1 MKYTIPKKQILIMK
15 KFKLKVAT
23 IVGTRPEIIRLSAII
38 KKMEKLF
45 SHKLIFTNQN
55 FSKEL
60 SHNFFKELNIKK
72 PDYIF
77 NIKNKSVGQFYGEVL
92 IHSEKIF
99 IRDKPDAIVLLGDT
113 NSSICA
119 LIAKRIKIPVFH
131 LEAGNRC
138 FDNNVPEELNRKMV
152 DSISDFNLVYTN
164 HAKLNLLSEGFDKRR
179 IFVIGSPLN
188 EVLKVNNTKIN
199 NSKIL
204 NKLKLKKDKYFLISM
219 HREENV
225 DNEEKIKILIST
237 IKSLEKNYN
246 FKIIITNHPRFK
258 NKNSVLSNSK
268 KILLCEPFGYFDYIK
283 LQKNAYCTL
292 SDSGTIA
299 EESSILN
306 FPSVCIRDSIE
317 RPEALDSG
325 SIILT
330 GINEKNILNSIELTK
345 NLSKYSSEIP
355 ADYSISNTS
364 YRVVK
369 LIQGLSNL
377 KNNWLGINKK

>member
-1 MKYTIPKKQILIMK
+1 MK

-138 FDNNVPEELNRKMV
+138 FDNNVPEELNRKMI

-364 YRVVK
+364 DRVVK

>member
-1 MKYTIPKKQILIMK
+1 MKYITPKKQIPIMK
-15 KFKLKVAT
+15 RSKLKVIT
-23 IVGTRPEIIRLSAII
+23 VVGTRPEIIRLSEII

-45 SHKLIFTNQN
+45 FHKLIFTNQN

-60 SHNFFKELNIKK
+60 SHNFFKELSIRK

-77 NIKNKSVGQFYGEVL
+77 DIKNKSVGQFYGDVL

-113 NSSICA
+113 NSSISA
-119 LIAKRIKIPVFH
+119 LIAKRMGIPVFH

-179 IFVIGSPLN
+179 IFIIGSPLN
-188 EVLKVNNTKIN
+188 EVLKAHKKKIN
-199 NSKIL
+199 SSKIL
-204 NKLKLKKDKYFLISM
+204 NKLKLKKNKYFLISI

-258 NKNSVLSNSK
+258 KQSLILKNSK
-268 KILLCEPFGYFDYIK
+268 KILLCKPFGYLDYIK

-299 EESSILN
+299 EECSIFN
-306 FPSVCIRDSIE
+306 FPAVCIRDSIE

-330 GINEKNILNSIELTK
+330 GINEKNIINSIELTK
-345 NLSKYSSEIP
+345 NLNKNSNEIP
-355 ADYSISNTS
+355 ADYSIGNTS
-364 YRVVK
+364 DRVVK
-369 LIQGLSNL
+369 IIQGLSNL
-377 KNNWLGINKK
+377 KNNWLGIDNK

>member
-1 MKYTIPKKQILIMK
+1 MK

-364 YRVVK
+364 DRVVK

>member
-1 MKYTIPKKQILIMK
+1 MKYIIPKKQILIMK

-364 YRVVK
+364 DRVVK

>member
-1 MKYTIPKKQILIMK
+1 MKYIILKNQIPIMK
-15 KFKLKVAT
+15 RSKLKVIT
-23 IVGTRPEIIRLSAII
+23 VVGTRPEIIRLSEII

-45 SHKLIFTNQN
+45 LHKLIFTNQN

-60 SHNFFKELNIKK
+60 SHNFFKELNIRK

-77 NIKNKSVGQFYGEVL
+77 DIKNKSVGQFYGEVL

-99 IRDKPDAIVLLGDT
+99 TRDKPDAIVLLGDT
-113 NSSICA
+113 NSSISA
-119 LIAKRIKIPVFH
+119 LIAKRIGIPVFH

-179 IFVIGSPLN
+179 IFIIGSPLN
-188 EVLKVNNTKIN
+188 EVLKVHKKKIN
-199 NSKIL
+199 SSKIL
-204 NKLKLKKDKYFLISM
+204 NKLKLKKNKYFLISI

-225 DNEEKIKILIST
+225 DNDEKIKILIST
-237 IKSLEKNYN
+237 IKNLEKNYN

-258 NKNSVLSNSK
+258 KKSSILKNSE
-268 KILLCEPFGYFDYIK
+268 KILLCKPFGYFDYIK

-299 EESSILN
+299 EECSIFN
-306 FPSVCIRDSIE
+306 FPAVCIRDSIE

-325 SIILT
+325 SITLT
-330 GINEKNILNSIELTK
+330 GINEINILNSIELTK
-345 NLSKYSSEIP
+345 NLNKYSNEIP
-355 ADYSISNTS
+355 ADYSIGNTS
-364 YRVVK
+364 DRVVK
-369 LIQGLSNL
+369 LIQGLANL
-377 KNNWLGINKK
+377 KNNWLGIDNK

>member
-1 MKYTIPKKQILIMK
+1 MKRS
-15 KFKLKVAT
+15 KLKVIT
-23 IVGTRPEIIRLSAII
+23 VVGTRPEIIRLSEII

-45 SHKLIFTNQN
+45 FHKLIFTNQN

-60 SHNFFKELNIKK
+60 SHNFFKELSIRK

-77 NIKNKSVGQFYGEVL
+77 DIKNKSVGQFYGDVL

-113 NSSICA
+113 NSSISA
-119 LIAKRIKIPVFH
+119 LIAKRMGIPVFH

-179 IFVIGSPLN
+179 IFIIGSPLN
-188 EVLKVNNTKIN
+188 EVLKVHKKKIN
-199 NSKIL
+199 SSKIL
-204 NKLKLKKDKYFLISM
+204 NKLKLKKNKYFLISI

-225 DNEEKIKILIST
+225 DNDEKIKILIST
-237 IKSLEKNYN
+237 IKNLEKNYN

-258 NKNSVLSNSK
+258 KKSSILKNSE
-268 KILLCEPFGYFDYIK
+268 KILLCKPFGYFDYIK

-299 EESSILN
+299 EECSIFN
-306 FPSVCIRDSIE
+306 FPAVCIRDSIE

-325 SIILT
+325 SITLT
-330 GINEKNILNSIELTK
+330 GINEINILNSIELTK
-345 NLSKYSSEIP
+345 NLNKYSNEIP
-355 ADYSISNTS
+355 ADYSIGNTS
-364 YRVVK
+364 DRVVK
-369 LIQGLSNL
+369 LIQGLANL
-377 KNNWLGINKK
+377 KNNWLGIDNK

>member
-1 MKYTIPKKQILIMK
+1 MKRS
-15 KFKLKVAT
+15 KLKVIT
-23 IVGTRPEIIRLSAII
+23 VVGTRPEIIRLSEII

-45 SHKLIFTNQN
+45 LHKLIFTNQN

-60 SHNFFKELNIKK
+60 SHNFFKELNIRK

-77 NIKNKSVGQFYGEVL
+77 DIKNKSVGQFYGEVL

-99 IRDKPDAIVLLGDT
+99 TRDKPDAIVLLGDT
-113 NSSICA
+113 NSSISA
-119 LIAKRIKIPVFH
+119 LIAKRIGIPVFH

-179 IFVIGSPLN
+179 IFIIGSPLN
-188 EVLKVNNTKIN
+188 EVLKVHKKKIN
-199 NSKIL
+199 SSKIL
-204 NKLKLKKDKYFLISM
+204 NKLKLKKNKYFLISI

-225 DNEEKIKILIST
+225 DNDEKIKILIST
-237 IKSLEKNYN
+237 IKNLEKNYN

-258 NKNSVLSNSK
+258 KKSSILKNSE
-268 KILLCEPFGYFDYIK
+268 KILLCKPFGYFDYIK

-299 EESSILN
+299 EECSIFN
-306 FPSVCIRDSIE
+306 FPAVCIRDSIE

-325 SIILT
+325 SITLT

-345 NLSKYSSEIP
+345 NLNKYSNEIP
-355 ADYSISNTS
+355 ADYSIGNTS
-364 YRVVK
+364 DRVVK
-369 LIQGLSNL
+369 LIQGLANL
-377 KNNWLGINKK
+377 KNNWLGIDNK